1 MTWLCSFLRKN
12 MEREVLSS
20 AIQGQDA
27 QERVRAEPGRF
38 RLNLRKH
45 FCAERVVRHG
55 IGF

>member
-27 QERVRAEPGRF
+27 QERVRAE
-38 RLNLRKH
+38 LDLRKH